1 MRQLIR
7 WMARLYPAGWR
18 GRYAAEFDAL
28 IEDMRPK
35 WQDLFNVVLG
45 ALRMQMT
52 TGNYLRI
59 VVFAGLAGALV
70 AGVCAFLTE
79 DRYVS
84 TAVVRFTFAGLA
96 DSDRQGTLDR
106 LARMEREVLSRRSLA
121 ELMAEPALDLYAE
134 DRKRMPL
141 EDVVENMRKALR
153 IKLLGGPNW
162 RAATFEIS
170 CMYPDKFK
178 AQSVVRELVA
188 KFVEQTNATQRY
200 QAPPTA
206 VTLQL
211 LDRANLPKRPIYPN
225 RLVMVAV
232 GLVCG
237 AVLGLLAL
245 LVRRSAARF
254 SKSA

>member
-1 MRQLIR
+1 MLRRPLRSRSRARRR
-7 WMARLYPAGWR
+7 WRS
-18 GRYAAEFDAL
+18 
-28 IEDMRPK
+28 
-35 WQDLFNVVLG
+35 LG
-45 ALRMQMT
+45 APGRARVALRAEAVRSAARRAARDQPE
-52 TGNYLRI
+52 R
-59 VVFAGLAGALV
+59 LV
-70 AGVCAFLTE
+70 AAAARPGACGPRAAQWA
-79 DRYVS
+79 RS
-84 TAVVRFTFAGLA
+84 AGQRRDLRADQLA

-162 RAATFEIS
+162 RAATSEIS

-178 AQSVVRELVA
+178 AQSVIRELVA

-200 QAPPTA
+200 QAPPTE
-206 VTLQL
+206 VPLQL